1 MMFIDFSFQIS
12 CSQGQKPSQVLRFK
26 DYSIVQIINS
36 CYLTSLPSPNLL
48 DDKLF
53 RLEQNNGADKHLE
66 LASSTANPKE

>member
-1 MMFIDFSFQIS
+1 MILIDFIFHVVKAKNPVRFWDLKIIRLSRLLIHVAFLLFS
-12 CSQGQKPSQVLRFK
+12 LSQ
-26 DYSIVQIINS
+26 
-36 CYLTSLPSPNLL
+36 NLL